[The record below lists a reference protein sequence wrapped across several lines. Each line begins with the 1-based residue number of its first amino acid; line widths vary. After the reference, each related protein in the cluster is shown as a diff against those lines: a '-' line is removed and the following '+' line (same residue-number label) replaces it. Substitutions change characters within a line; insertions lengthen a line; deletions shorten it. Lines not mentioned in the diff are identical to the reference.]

1 MRLLKEIRNLM
12 GSYHVKSGI
21 YHYYRNEFKQ
31 AVDFFR
37 KALKEGPSLSDSERQ
52 TALYYLTQ
60 TFVNSAARH
69 ESKGDLDDAVLDYE
83 RAIEVSPDYPDIRFR
98 LGQALET
105 HGRRD
110 DAIEQYHRAIDLNP
124 RYLQARIALAFCLLG
139 ADRRDEAADA
149 FEEAVEI
156 RIQKVREPF
165 DRGLERLGQGEI
177 ARAGEDFYEALRS
190 TPEQVDRHYRAALDH
205 LKAEEYENAVRE
217 LSRAVELNPNFADLH
232 NFRGVALCELDRV
245 DEGISSFRRAVELNA
260 GYLVPRLNLAFALI
274 RAGEYK
280 EAEAELEAVLERDPS
295 QHAAS
300 TRLEELRDGRHPD
313 NRRAAPPR
321 GSATI

>member
-1 MRLLKEIRNLM
+1 MRLLKEIRNLL

-37 KALKEGPSLSDSERQ
+37 KALKEDPQLSDSERQ

-69 ESKGDLDDAVLDYE
+69 ERNGDLDDAVLDYE

-98 LGQALET
+98 LGKALET
-105 HGRRD
+105 HARLE

-124 RYLQARIALAFCLLG
+124 RYLQARVALAFCLL
-139 ADRRDEAADA
+139 ASDRRDEAADA

-156 RIQKVREPF
+156 RIQKIREPF
-165 DRGLERLGQGEI
+165 DRGLERLRQGEI
-177 ARAGEDFYEALRS
+177 PRASEDFFEALRS
-190 TPEQVDRHYRAALDH
+190 TPEQVDRHYRAALAF
-205 LKAEEYENAVRE
+205 LKAEDYENALHE
-217 LSRAVELNPNFADLH
+217 LNRAVELNPNFADLH
-232 NFRGVALCELDRV
+232 NFQGVALCELDRV
-245 DEGISSFRRAVELNA
+245 TDGIVSFRRAIELNS

-274 RAGEYK
+274 RTGEYK
-280 EAEAELEAVLERDPS
+280 EAEAELEAVLEHDPT

-300 TRLEELRDGRHPD
+300 TRLEELREGRHPD